1 MTKSRPPRPP
11 RLPRTKDTILDQAD
25 NVLTD
30 RELNILFLEVL
41 LDIRDNLEIPY
52 GEIDITE

>member
-1 MTKSRPPRPP
+1 MTKP
-11 RLPRTKDTILDQAD
+11 RLPRTKDIILDHAD
-25 NVLTD
+25 NALSD

>member
-1 MTKSRPPRPP
+1 MTKS

-41 LDIRDNLEIPY
+41 LDIRDNLETPY